1 MQRIANPSSGQTDAR
16 VQVPV
21 SPPDIKKTAFTGL
34 FFILYF
40 LKHCL
45 YTIISR

>member
-21 SPPDIKKTAFTGL
+21 SPPDTQKTALIRAVFL
-34 FFILYF
+34 VILVDF
-40 LKHCL
+40 
-45 YTIISR
+45 

>member
-21 SPPDIKKTAFTGL
+21 SPPDNKSDYIYSR
-34 FFILYF
+34 FFY
-40 LKHCL
+40 C
-45 YTIISR
+45 II